1 MIQES
6 PSPHPLKPSPP
17 EARWSAVCV
26 DGNVPI
32 SVSEEGLVSLQYV
45 STQRDSYHPADSLY
59 IINRALNPDGCMH
72 RVCVCVW
79 GHVCARAPLLTLA
92 QQHMDTHTHAQY
104 DFSEHM

>member
-45 STQRDSYHPADSLY
+45 STQRDSKDPADSLY
-59 IINRALNPDGCMH
+59 IINRALNPDGCMR
-72 RVCVCVW
+72 RVCVCVC
-79 GHVCARAPLLTLA
+79 GYVCVRTCAPTHARPTAHA
-92 QQHMDTHTHAQY
+92 HTH
-104 DFSEHM
+104 SCTV